1 MRRRRGELR
10 RERDAERV
18 GFFVEFD
25 IAVGFFFVFV
35 DDEAVGLETAGVGCA
50 SGACAAARHN
60 PAVHTCTRT
69 SAKRKN
75 LRRPTTIFLLS
86 PKIAAQE

>member
-18 GFFVEFD
+18 GFFVVCD
-25 IAVGFFFVFV
+25 VADFFFVFV
-35 DDEAVGLETAGVGCA
+35 DDEAVGFGGAVAGCA
-50 SGACAAARHN
+50 SGVCAAARDN
-60 PAVHTCTRT
+60 PAVHTFTRT

-75 LRRPTTIFLLS
+75 LRRPTTIS
-86 PKIAAQE
+86 